1 MNIRK
6 AQKQDISEKW
16 FPRFERL
23 FGYKNNIKMVD
34 YGFQQ
39 PWYQIYRPYIG
50 KLLVTLVVEMAIWV
64 FFSYG
69 PILITDIVK
78 TRSLDGIYRFSGIFL
93 VVYVVG
99 YWSLYS
105 YCKAVAGVKYSIANS
120 AYKYFLLVDP
130 LNHATR
136 SSGQVI
142 SKIDRA
148 TASVETLTDIVS
160 FELTP
165 FCVQI
170 AVITFSMM
178 SYNTQAGLFAG
189 LSLCGLV
196 MLSTIFQ
203 YFVVK
208 IVVPPE
214 IKQEDVQKQLNVESL
229 AQVAHIRSSFA
240 TVEQVERLKSTSTRT
255 AEVEATNWIS
265 FISSHSLPRIAFI
278 VCFWFMLHM
287 VFNLISQ
294 GVVDMLT
301 GSALL
306 VMYFTSYG
314 YIVNAGRKI
323 EKLVSNIDKIKDL
336 FTFIRGYGEQTYPV
350 LPQK

>member
-16 FPRFERL
+16 FPIFERL
-23 FGYKNNIKMVD
+23 FRYKDNIKIVD
-34 YGFQQ
+34 YDFNS
-39 PWYQIYRPYIG
+39 PWYVIYKPFRIQ
-50 KLLVTLVVEMAIWV
+50 LLFTLIVEILIWV

-69 PILITDIVK
+69 PVFIADIVR
-78 TRSLDGIYRFSGIFL
+78 TQNLNGIYQFSIIFL
-93 VVYVVG
+93 IVYVVG
-99 YWSLYS
+99 YFSIYG
-105 YCKAVAGVKYSIANS
+105 YCKAVAGVKYSFVNS

-130 LNHATR
+130 LNHSTR
-136 SSGQVI
+136 SSGQII

-148 TASVETLTDIVS
+148 TTSAESLADIAS
-160 FELTP
+160 FEIVP

-170 AVITFSMM
+170 IVIAITLMQYS
-178 SYNTQAGLFAG
+178 SQVGIFAG
-189 LSLCGLV
+189 LSLSGLV
-196 MLSTIFQ
+196 AVSITLQ

-214 IKQEDVQKQLNVESL
+214 IEQEDIQKQLNIESL
-229 AQVAHIRSSFA
+229 AQVALVRSSFG
-240 TVEQVERLKSTSTRT
+240 TVEQVDKLKRTSMKTG
-255 AEVEATNWIS
+255 EVEATNWIS
-265 FISSHSLPRIAFI
+265 FISSHSIPRILFI
-278 VCFWFMLHM
+278 FCFWFMLQS
-287 VFNLISQ
+287 VFNLIS
-294 GVVDMLT
+294 GGKIDMLT

-306 VMYFTSYG
+306 VMYFASYG

-336 FTFIRGYGEQTYPV
+336 FSFIREFGEQTYPV